1 MVVEKALALLN
12 PVTSQLS
19 VRLFI
24 DANDVTK
31 SGRKDFYVIS
41 LRVDGQE
48 VRRFTVNPESIR
60 LILNVFI
67 TFELYV
73 LFYLRNYLSKKFS
86 LLNYY
91 KSNRFKEYVFIVYLH
106 ANWVFFSFFLTSNKQ
121 PLRFEV
127 LLSVFWII

>member
-1 MVVEKALALLN
+1 MPVVVEKALALLN

-91 KSNRFKEYVFIVYLH
+91 KSNRFKQYVFIVYLH
-106 ANWVFFSFFLTSNKQ
+106 AN
-121 PLRFEV
+121 
-127 LLSVFWII
+127 

>member
-24 DANDVTK
+24 DADDVTK

-41 LRVDGQE
+41 LKVDGQE

-60 LILNVFI
+60 
-67 TFELYV
+67 
-73 LFYLRNYLSKKFS
+73 
-86 LLNYY
+86 
-91 KSNRFKEYVFIVYLH
+91 YVFNFYYV
-106 ANWVFFSFFLTSNKQ
+106 
-121 PLRFEV
+121 
-127 LLSVFWII
+127 